1 MKNEIDLA
9 KEALAKVREEN
20 KEREA
25 AAASEVTAAV
35 SRTFTHKA
43 KVKVKDHINGKNGKT
58 VVGGKYEVDFV
69 KDTNVFCLGKGQKVK
84 VFTYDQLE
92 LI

>member
-1 MKNEIDLA
+1 MKNDIDLA
-9 KEALAKVREEN
+9 KEALAAVREEN

-25 AAASEVTAAV
+25 EAAAEVTAAV

-43 KVKVKDHINGKNGKT
+43 KVKVKDHTNGKSGKL